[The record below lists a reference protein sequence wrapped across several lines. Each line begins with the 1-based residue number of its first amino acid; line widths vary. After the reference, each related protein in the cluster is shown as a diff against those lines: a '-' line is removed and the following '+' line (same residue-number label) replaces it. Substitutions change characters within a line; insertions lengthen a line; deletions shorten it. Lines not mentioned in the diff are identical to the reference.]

1 MLVHDTLKFKE
12 EEQKRRDKLA
22 REKEELKRYLFVQM
36 RHREEEHEI
45 GRYLRQEYRVLRHRR
60 GQDALHGAVL
70 GLDLERPA
78 DAE

>member
-36 RHREEEHEI
+36 RHREEEQ
-45 GRYLRQEYRVLRHRR
+45 LKRV
-60 GQDALHGAVL
+60 QWNK
-70 GLDLERPA
+70 
-78 DAE
+78 